1 MAVSGII
8 KGMDTAQNPQQQAT
22 VQDPDIRDN
31 KDIAALGY
39 VWVLS
44 VFAFFYRPHSAF
56 TRFHARQGM
65 VLFGLS
71 IVFAIVPVIGRFL
84 ELAVLALAVIGFL
97 AAAQGQ
103 YKELPLIYALSHGDM
118 KGVRRSWQGIVDWI
132 ARIWKGMH
140 KTKTTSPSSAAPV
153 PSAQPSAPAEQQ
165 TLPSPPSDL

>member
-1 MAVSGII
+1 
-8 KGMDTAQNPQQQAT
+8 MDTAQNPQQQAT

-71 IVFAIVPVIGRFL
+71 IVFAFIPIIGRFL
-84 ELAVLALAVIGFL
+84 ELGVLALAVMGFL

-103 YKELPLIYALSHGDM
+103 YKELPMVYALSHGDM
-118 KGVRRSWQGIVDWI
+118 NGVRHSWKGIVDWI
-132 ARIWKGMH
+132 ARMWNSMRKS
-140 KTKTTSPSSAAPV
+140 KTSSSHSPAPV
-153 PSAQPSAPAEQQ
+153 PSAQPSATEVQQ
-165 TLPSPPSDL
+165 TPPSSPSDL